1 MSHWIHTLD
10 RLGGNDRS
18 VTSSHPWVNVYV
30 KNRKKTYAAYQF
42 GATPKDIKFS
52 DGFTM
57 TAKPGMTVK
66 TSEE

>member
-1 MSHWIHTLD
+1 
-10 RLGGNDRS
+10 
-18 VTSSHPWVNVYV
+18 VNVYV